1 MSTDLCVVTYDFSE
15 GNRHVLSPQRP
26 IRQRQ
31 MPADSDCDDRLE
43 GDADRSRSTPNP
55 FHWSYVLYFVYGFDV
70 SLLSPYAT
78 PCSGLMVSVW

>member
-1 MSTDLCVVTYDFSE
+1 MCSPPSAQFVSVRCRQIVTAMI
-15 GNRHVLSPQRP
+15 G
-26 IRQRQ
+26 
-31 MPADSDCDDRLE
+31 E